1 MHPELP
7 GKVETSGALQPAS
20 ARERFDRIYHTLR
33 DRICMLEY
41 APSSRLSEEELAKE
55 FSTSRTPVRRVLARL
70 ESEGLVES
78 VHGVGTIV
86 TDPDIGELVQIYH
99 LRMELALLVGKLS
112 PIPRSAEDL
121 ERIRALIARCDEEMK
136 NPTQRAFLHLNMA
149 FFTEIRAFTGNLPL
163 REISERL
170 YYQVVRVV
178 LKMMPKL
185 GLAEEYSAF
194 RNEMQAVLSAAEIG
208 DWEAIGYIRRAHISM
223 SFHRMMAYAER
234 SERSEEPTKA

>member
-1 MHPELP
+1 MQTETPSDTASIEPLP
-7 GKVETSGALQPAS
+7 SGS
-20 ARERFDRIYHTLR
+20 ARERFDRIYYTLR
-33 DRICMLEY
+33 DRICLLEY

-86 TDPDIGELVQIYH
+86 TDPDINEVVQIYH
-99 LRMELALLVGKLS
+99 LRMELALLIGKLS
-112 PIPRSAEDL
+112 PVPRDAKDL
-121 ERIRALIARCDEEMK
+121 ERIRSLIARCDAAMQ
-136 NPTQRAFLHLNMA
+136 NPTQKAFLLLNMA
-149 FFTEIRAFTGNLPL
+149 FFAEIRAFTGNLPL

-185 GLAEEYSAF
+185 GLAEEFAAF
-194 RNEMQAVLSAAEIG
+194 RSEMQAVLSAAEIG

-223 SFHRMMAYAER
+223 SFHRIMNYADKTELSADAIR
-234 SERSEEPTKA
+234 T

>member
-7 GKVETSGALQPAS
+7 DSPEPIESSQPVS
-20 ARERFDRIYHTLR
+20 VRERFDRIYHTIR

-55 FSTSRTPVRRVLARL
+55 FSTSRTPVRRVLSRL

-86 TDPDIGELVQIYH
+86 TDPDLGELVQIYH
-99 LRMELALLVGKLS
+99 LRMELALLIGKLS
-112 PIPRSAEDL
+112 PVPRSAEDL
-121 ERIRALIARCDEEMK
+121 ERIRALITRCDEEMK
-136 NPTQRAFLHLNMA
+136 NPTQKAFLHLNMA
-149 FFTEIRAFTGNLPL
+149 FFAEIRALTGNLPL

-185 GLAEEYSAF
+185 GLAEEFSAF
-194 RNEMQAVLSAAEIG
+194 RSEMQAILSAAEIG
-208 DWEAIGYIRRAHISM
+208 DWEAIGFIRRAHISM
-223 SFHRMMAYAER
+223 SFHRMMNYADK
-234 SERSEEPTKA
+234 SERSELI